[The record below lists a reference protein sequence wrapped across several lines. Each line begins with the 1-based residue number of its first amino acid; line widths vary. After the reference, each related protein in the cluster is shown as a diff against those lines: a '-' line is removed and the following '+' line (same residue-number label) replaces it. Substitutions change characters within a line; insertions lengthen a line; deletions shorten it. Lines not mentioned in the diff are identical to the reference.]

1 MPKRDMMCFLRGGDV
16 RQVPMRMKKDIFEMD
31 MTTGSILRQVISF
44 SLPLLITGV
53 LQLLYNAA
61 DIIVVGQFT
70 GKEALAAVGSTGS
83 LINLLINVFM
93 GLSVGT
99 SVVVAQQQ
107 GAHDVAAVQ
116 RTVHTSIALA
126 LLSGVGVGIF
136 GFILAR
142 PLLLGMGTPE
152 DVIDAATI
160 YIRIYFIGMPVNMLY
175 TFGSAI
181 LRAVGDTRRPLMF
194 LTISG
199 LVNVALNLFFV
210 ISLRMGV
217 AGVAWA
223 TIISE
228 AISAVLVIRCLMQ
241 SSGSVR
247 LILRQIRLYR
257 ESLRPIMR
265 IGLPAGLQGS
275 LFSISNVLIQSSI
288 KSFGSVVMAGSAA
301 SGSLEGFVYISMNSV
316 YQACLTFVGQNLG
329 AKQYRRVRSTL
340 WICLGLVLLVGVAV
354 GSLFWLFAAP
364 LVSIYNPDPEV
375 IRQGVLRLRL
385 ICSTYFL
392 CGLMEVLVGQ
402 LRGLGYGVF
411 PMITTLTGVCG
422 LRIVWIYTV
431 FTTSHTLTTL
441 LWSYPISWLVT
452 VVFHAATYWVIQ
464 RRLPRENS
472 LLPVSAAEE
481 A

>member
-1 MPKRDMMCFLRGGDV
+1 
-16 RQVPMRMKKDIFEMD
+16 MKKDIFEMD
-31 MTTGSILRQVISF
+31 MTTGSILRQVITF

-99 SVVVAQQQ
+99 SVAVAQQQ

-116 RTVHTSIALA
+116 RTVHTSMALA
-126 LLSGVGVGIF
+126 LLSGIGVGIF
-136 GFILAR
+136 GFVLAK
-142 PLLLGMGTPE
+142 PLLLAMGSPE
-152 DVIDAATI
+152 DVIDAATL

-181 LRAVGDTRRPLMF
+181 LRAVGDTRRPLLF

-199 LVNVALNLFFV
+199 LVNVVLNLFFV
-210 ISLRMGV
+210 ISLGMGV
-217 AGVAWA
+217 AGVALA

-228 AISAVLVIRCLMQ
+228 AISAVLVLRCLIQ

-247 LILRQIRLYR
+247 LILRQIRIYR
-257 ESLRPIMR
+257 ESMRLILR

-288 KSFGSVVMAGSAA
+288 NSFGSVVMAGSAA

-316 YQACLTFVGQNLG
+316 YQACLTFAGQNVG

-340 WICLGLVLLVGVAV
+340 WICLGLVLLVGIVV
-354 GSLFWLFAAP
+354 GGLFWLFAAP

-375 IRQGVLRLRL
+375 IRQGVLRLSL

-392 CGLMEVLVGQ
+392 CGVMEVLVGQ
-402 LRGLGYGVF
+402 LRGLGYGMF

-422 LRIVWIYTV
+422 LRIVWIYTI
-431 FTTSHTLTTL
+431 FATSHTMTTL

-452 VVFHAATYWVIQ
+452 VIFHAATYWVIQ
-464 RRLPRENS
+464 RKLPRENAA
-472 LLPVSAAEE
+472 LPVPTAAGV
-481 A
+481 